1 MTESASRSA
10 VVFGVGPLRGLGAEL
25 VQFFAQQGLM
35 VFAVGR
41 TWDRLIRT
49 VAQIDPG
56 VGSVIPV
63 AADATHEVE
72 VIQVFEEVARQS
84 IPELVVYNV
93 DRNEKAALLDTS
105 PQLFE
110 DLWRQNCLGGFLVGR
125 EAIRHLLHQRQGT
138 LIMTGA
144 TASLRARPPFTA
156 FAAAKSGL
164 RAVAQGMAREFGP
177 QGIHVVHAIIDG
189 VIDGDRARDQF
200 PDFVAAKP
208 SGGLIETSAI
218 ASTYWMLHQQARSAW
233 THEIDLRPWC
243 EGF

>member
-1 MTESASRSA
+1 MVESAVRSA

-25 VQFFAQQGLM
+25 VQYFAQQGLM

-41 TWDRLIRT
+41 TRERLART
-49 VAQIDPG
+49 VTQIDHG
-56 VGSVIPV
+56 VGSVIPL
-63 AADATHEVE
+63 AADATHEVD

-93 DRNEKAALLDTS
+93 DRNERAALLDTS
-105 PQLFE
+105 PRLFE
-110 DLWRQNCLGGFLVGR
+110 DLWRQNCLGGFLVGSQ
-125 EAIRHLLHQRQGT
+125 AIRHFLRRRQGT

-200 PDFVAAKP
+200 PEFVAAKP
-208 SGGLIETSAI
+208 SGGLIEANAI
-218 ASTYWMLHQQARSAW
+218 ASTYWMLHQQPRSAW

>member
-1 MTESASRSA
+1 MAESASRSA

-25 VQFFAQQGLM
+25 ARFSAQQGLM

-41 TWDRLIRT
+41 TRERLIGT

-56 VGSVIPV
+56 VGSVIPL
-63 AADATHEVE
+63 AADATHEVD

-93 DRNEKAALLDTS
+93 DRNERAALLDTS
-105 PQLFE
+105 PRLFE
-110 DLWRQNCLGGFLVGR
+110 DLWRQNCLGGFLVVSQ
-125 EAIRHLLHQRQGT
+125 AIRHFLRRRQGT
-138 LIMTGA
+138 LIMAGA

-200 PDFVAAKP
+200 PEFVAAKP
-208 SGGLIETSAI
+208 SGGLIEANAI
-218 ASTYWMLHQQARSAW
+218 ASTYWMLHQQPRSAW

>member
-1 MTESASRSA
+1 MAESATRSA

-25 VQFFAQQGLM
+25 VQYFAQQGLM

-41 TWDRLIRT
+41 TRERLIRT

-105 PQLFE
+105 PRLFE
-110 DLWRQNCLGGFLVGR
+110 DLWRQNCLGGFLVGSQ
-125 EAIRHLLHQRQGT
+125 AIRHFLGRRQGT

-144 TASLRARPPFTA
+144 TASRRARPPFTA

-208 SGGLIETSAI
+208 SGGLIEARAI
-218 ASTYWMLHQQARSAW
+218 ASTYWTLHQQPRSAW